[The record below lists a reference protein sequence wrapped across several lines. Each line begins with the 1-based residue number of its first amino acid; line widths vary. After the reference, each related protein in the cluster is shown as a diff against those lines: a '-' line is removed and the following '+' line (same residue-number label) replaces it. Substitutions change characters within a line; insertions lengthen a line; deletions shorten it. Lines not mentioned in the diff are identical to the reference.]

1 MRLLRLSLLI
11 GCMNLAG
18 LATAHATSWTAA
30 KFPGEENRAVQG
42 CADDAQNPGDWFCV
56 VIRCDRLG
64 SPLSLYVS
72 APGSDIHGD
81 IKLVI
86 DERSFSVSLPASL
99 KSPLPLSSR
108 AEALPYAALDAM
120 KAGSAISVQG
130 LHVQAPYNRISLEN
144 SRKAIERIEWA
155 CESPAPGPARF
166 WRRIVR
172 RLRFL

>member
-1 MRLLRLSLLI
+1 MRLLPLSLLI
-11 GCMNLAG
+11 GCMNFAG
-18 LATAHATSWTAA
+18 LASAHATSWTAA

-42 CADDAQNPGDWFCV
+42 CAEDAQNPSDWFCV
-56 VIRCDRLG
+56 VIRCDRPG
-64 SPLSLYVS
+64 FPLSLYVS

-86 DERSFSVSLPASL
+86 DEQSFSVSLPASL

-155 CESPAPGPARF
+155 CERPPPGPTRF

-172 RLRFL
+172 RLGFL

>member
-1 MRLLRLSLLI
+1 MRLPFLSLLI
-11 GCMNLAG
+11 GCISLAEM
-18 LATAHATSWTAA
+18 ATAQATCWTSA
-30 KFPGEENRAVQG
+30 KIPGEQNRAVQG
-42 CADDAQNPGDWFCV
+42 CADDAQNPGDWFCI
-56 VIRCDRLG
+56 VIRCDRPG

-72 APGSDIHGD
+72 APGPDIHGD
-81 IKLVI
+81 VKLIV
-86 DERSFSVSLPASL
+86 DEQSFSVSLSASL

-130 LHVQAPYNRISLEN
+130 LQVQAPYNRISLEN
-144 SRKAIERIEWA
+144 SRKAIERVEWA
-155 CESPAPGPARF
+155 CEAPYPGPTRF